1 MDESRVALYNK
12 ENTINPPTQFTQFKT
27 PKPSQPLPRI
37 QQQPQTTQQPQQQP
51 QHHSRAHQSEINV
64 GGGGGN
70 ARGNNDVLEFQTEFL
85 KNIIEGSLENF
96 QSAIHR
102 DVQNLHLELIR
113 QFHIQQKET
122 ERLLAKYAETQQF
135 LLDEIE
141 SLREENERLK
151 NIY

>member
-1 MDESRVALYNK
+1 M
-12 ENTINPPTQFTQFKT
+12 
-27 PKPSQPLPRI
+27 
-37 QQQPQTTQQPQQQP
+37 
-51 QHHSRAHQSEINV
+51 
-64 GGGGGN
+64 
-70 ARGNNDVLEFQTEFL
+70 EFQTEFL
-85 KNIIEGSLENF
+85 KNIIEGSLKNF

-122 ERLLAKYAETQQF
+122 ERMLAKYAETQQF